1 MLGKKVL
8 VVLFWL
14 VVSINALADYN
25 IVDRF
30 RLYDDRLKTV
40 EMLRPY
46 GHDFLLNINAALN
59 PDVKK
64 TLDDAEKISKS
75 TGSAQLTDA
84 TTFLNNHKNE
94 EFIGK
99 FDLAFGI
106 PLPSFTVSGIKFIP
120 DLRFGTNLAAQVGTK
135 AVPLT
140 AQTVVDLLGPEIPQS
155 IVDLVVTRFDTTA
168 DGQPLLTDSDCV
180 LILGAANTAENCT
193 KLKDKYLKPANPDIA
208 DLFAY
213 VKYESQFGPIFNAY
227 KGDFFGSFN
236 PYVRHRADL
245 KRRFTAEFLAEE
257 GEFFE
262 KEELVDFVDLVSDFM
277 FGYKKGE
284 WKIYAAIEELKIAEL
299 KKNMVLDGTRY
310 GKTFYGNEILFRLHS
325 DYTFK
330 LAGFALTP
338 FGGIHKRSGYDLVD
352 GLYAGADLGFSF
364 WQDRFGL
371 LAKAMLDNEY
381 ITLAPRLQLWVM
393 QLEIMGKIAHK
404 SEVDGTKIA
413 NIYSL
418 NFRLFF

>member
-14 VVSINALADYN
+14 VVSLNALADYN

-30 RLYDDRLKTV
+30 SLYDDRLKTM
-40 EMLRPY
+40 ELLRPY

-59 PDVKK
+59 PDVTK
-64 TLDDAEKISKS
+64 TIDDAEKISKS
-75 TGSAQLTDA
+75 NGADQLAEAQL
-84 TTFLNNHKNE
+84 FLTQHKNE
-94 EFIGK
+94 EFVGR

-106 PLPSFTVSGIKFIP
+106 PLPSFTISGIKFTP
-120 DLRFGTNLAAQVGTK
+120 DLRFGTNIGAQVGTK

-140 AQTVVDLLGPEIPQS
+140 AQTVVDLLGPEIPQA
-155 IVDLVVTRFDTTA
+155 IVDLVVTRFDTTIA
-168 DGQPLLTDSDCV
+168 GQSLLTDSDCV
-180 LILGAANTAENCT
+180 IILGAANTVDNCT
-193 KLKDKYLKPANPDIA
+193 QLKDKYLKPSSPDIA

-213 VKYESQFGPIFNAY
+213 VKYESQFGPIFNGY

-236 PYVRHRADL
+236 PYLRHRADL
-245 KRRFTAEFLAEE
+245 KRRFTAEFLAKESE
-257 GEFFE
+257 LIE
-262 KEELVDFVDLVSDFM
+262 KDELVDFVDLVSDFM

-284 WKIYAAIEELKIAEL
+284 WKIYATVEELKIAEL

-310 GKTFYGNEILFRLHS
+310 GESFYGNEILFRLHS

-330 LAGFALTP
+330 LARFALTP
-338 FGGIHKRSGYDLVD
+338 FGGIHKRSGYDYVD
-352 GLYAGADLGFSF
+352 GLYAGADLSFSF

-381 ITLAPRLQLWVM
+381 ITLAPRLQLWFM
-393 QLEIMGKIAHK
+393 QLEVMGKIAHK

-413 NIYSL
+413 NIYAL

>member
-14 VVSINALADYN
+14 AVSTNILADYN

-46 GHDFLLNINAALN
+46 GHDFLINISAALN

-64 TLDDAEKISKS
+64 TIDDAEKISK
-75 TGSAQLTDA
+75 TNGTNQLAEAQL
-84 TTFLNNHKNE
+84 FLTQHNNE
-94 EFIGK
+94 EFVGR

-106 PLPSFTVSGIKFIP
+106 PLPSFTISGIKITP
-120 DLRFGTNLAAQVGTK
+120 DLRFGTNVGAQVGTK

-140 AQTVVDLLGPEIPQS
+140 AQTVVDLLGPEIPPS
-155 IVDLVVTRFDTTA
+155 VVDLVVNRFDTTLN
-168 DGQPLLTDSDCV
+168 GQPLLTDADCV
-180 LILGAANTAENCT
+180 TILKEANTAETCAI
-193 KLKDKYLKPANPDIA
+193 LKDKYLKPDNPNIA

-213 VKYESQFGPIFNAY
+213 VKYESQFGPIFNGY

-236 PYVRHRADL
+236 PYLRHRADL
-245 KRRFTAEFLAEE
+245 KRRYTAEFIAKDSKLL
-257 GEFFE
+257 E
-262 KEELVDFVDLVSDFM
+262 KDELVDFVDLVSDFM

-284 WKIYAAIEELKIAEL
+284 WKIYATLEELKIAEL

-310 GKTFYGNEILFRLHS
+310 GETFYGDEILFRLHS

-330 LAGFALTP
+330 LVGLTLTP
-338 FGGIHKRSGYDLVD
+338 FGGIHKRSGYDFVD

-371 LAKAMLDNEY
+371 LAKGMVDGEY
-381 ITLAPRLQLWVM
+381 ITLAPRLQLWLM
-393 QLEIMGKIAHK
+393 QLEVMGKFAHK
-404 SEVDGTKIA
+404 SEENGMKIA
-413 NIYSL
+413 NIYAL